1 MNAYT
6 QLVIEAAANRLVLR
20 ALLASLFASGGDQGQ
35 RLAKA
40 VLAATEAMTPRALR
54 LDGLD
59 IEAQTET
66 FDQLRKR
73 TIALLADLSNA

>member
-6 QLVIEAAANRLVLR
+6 QLVIETAANRLVLR
-20 ALLASLFASGGDQGQ
+20 ALLASLFASGGDHGQ

-40 VLAATEAMTPRALR
+40 VLAATEAMAPRALR